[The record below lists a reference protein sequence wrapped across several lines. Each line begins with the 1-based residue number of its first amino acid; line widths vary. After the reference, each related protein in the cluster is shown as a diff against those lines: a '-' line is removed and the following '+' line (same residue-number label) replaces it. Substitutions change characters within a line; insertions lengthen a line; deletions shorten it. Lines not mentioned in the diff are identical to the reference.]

1 MKSVN
6 DAKHI
11 YQDYYKKWLESDDR
25 YNDTLDLVL
34 CADSIFRQLFG
45 DDFRDVVRDWEHEVQ
60 DIVYG
65 GYHNEKN

>member
-11 YQDYYKKWLESDDR
+11 YQDYYKKWLENDDR
-25 YNDTLDLVL
+25 YNSTLDLVL
-34 CADSIFRQLFG
+34 CADNIFRQLFG
-45 DDFRDVVRDWEHEVQ
+45 DDFRNVVREWESEVQ

-65 GYHNEKN
+65 ERREQ